1 MLKQVLEN
9 VVSDNDKMFLDCTLG
24 EGGHTE
30 AVLKNF
36 PQINACGLDRDSNI
50 MSVAKSRMQPFGDR
64 FQCFQ
69 MNFAESACLKD
80 NVS

>member
-36 PQINACGLDRDSNI
+36 P
-50 MSVAKSRMQPFGDR
+50 
-64 FQCFQ
+64 
-69 MNFAESACLKD
+69 
-80 NVS
+80 